1 MQKKGQ
7 ALYLLLAVVAAA
19 LLLSGC
25 GGTKGRGAAPSGTKE
40 ELAGSITVVGSTA
53 MQPLVEQAAQQFMQK
68 HPRARIVVQGGG
80 SGTGLSQVAA
90 GAAHIGNSDIFA
102 EEKQGI
108 DASQLTDHK
117 VCAQGF
123 ALIVHPAVNVDGL
136 SRQQI
141 KDIFTGKVT
150 NWKEVGGPDQK
161 IVIIHRPKGSGT
173 RATFVK
179 YVMEGVEDRA
189 QGMEQDS
196 SGAVRKVVSETPGAI
211 SYLALPYVDKNVKAL
226 KIDSAEP
233 TVENIATGK
242 YPFWSYAHM
251 YTKGQPQGLAKAF
264 IDYMLSGEVQ
274 EQIVPKMGY
283 IPITKMKIERDARGN
298 ITQK

>member
-1 MQKKGQ
+1 MRRKRQVFF
-7 ALYLLLAVVAAA
+7 LLAATIA
-19 LLLSGC
+19 LTFILSGC
-25 GGTKGRGAAPSGTKE
+25 AGAKKQEATQSE
-40 ELAGSITVVGSTA
+40 QEIAGNLTVVGSTA

-68 HPRARIVVQGGG
+68 HPKAQIVVQGGG

-108 DASQLTDHK
+108 DASQLVDFK

-123 ALIVHPAVNVDGL
+123 ALVAHPGVGVDSL
-136 SRQQI
+136 TKQQI
-141 KDIFTGKVT
+141 KDIFTGKIT
-150 NWKEVGGPDQK
+150 NWQEVGGPNQK

-173 RATFVK
+173 RATFQK
-179 YVMEGVEDRA
+179 YVLEGTEDSA

-211 SYLALPYVDKNVKAL
+211 SYLALSYVDKSVKAL
-226 KIDSAEP
+226 KIDGVEP

-251 YTKGQPQGLAKAF
+251 YTKGQPTGLTKAF
-264 IDYMLSGEVQ
+264 IDYMLSSEVQ
-274 EQIVPKMGY
+274 DQLVPKMGY
-283 IPITKMKIERDARGN
+283 IPITKMKIERDAKGN
-298 ITQK
+298 IIQK

>member
-1 MQKKGQ
+1 MRKKGK
-7 ALYLLLAVVAAA
+7 ALYLLLALVATA
-19 LLLSGC
+19 LLLAGC
-25 GGTKGRGAAPSGTKE
+25 GGTKGQGAAPGGAKE

-53 MQPLVEQAAQQFMQK
+53 MQPLVEVAAQQFTQK
-68 HPRARIVVQGGG
+68 NPKAQVVVQGGG

-108 DASQLTDHK
+108 DASQLVDHK
-117 VCAQGF
+117 ICAQGF
-123 ALIVHPAVNVDGL
+123 ALVVHPGVSVDSL
-136 SRQQI
+136 TKQQI

-173 RATFVK
+173 RATFVR
-179 YVMEGVEDRA
+179 YVMDGVEDRA

-211 SYLALPYVDKNVKAL
+211 SYLALPYLDKSLKAL
-226 KIDSAEP
+226 KIDGVEP
-233 TVENIATGK
+233 TVENITTGK

-283 IPITKMKIERDARGN
+283 IPITKMKIERDAKGN